1 MDTSGI
7 GKRAR
12 ALRESRGWSL
22 RRAAE
27 ACGLSLGTVVGV
39 ESGRTWPH
47 GKTVDAYVRT
57 YGVTAQQLLHG
68 EATRHA

>member
-22 RRAAE
+22 RRAAK
-27 ACGLSLGTVVGV
+27 ACGLSLGTVVGI
-39 ESGRTWPH
+39 EAGRTWPH
-47 GKTVDAYVRT
+47 RKTVEAYVRT
-57 YGVTAQQLLHG
+57 YGVSEMVLLHG
-68 EATRHA
+68 EDRRHA